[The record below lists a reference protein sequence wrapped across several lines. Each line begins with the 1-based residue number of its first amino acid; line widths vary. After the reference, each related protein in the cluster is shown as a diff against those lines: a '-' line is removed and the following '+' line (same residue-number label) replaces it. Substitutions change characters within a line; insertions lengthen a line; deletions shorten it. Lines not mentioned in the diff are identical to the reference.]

1 MPPIPAAFFSRR
13 VHISWIVG
21 VALAGGMLHAEEPAF
36 APWKTSHDPV
46 AILWERICHGQVSMD
61 VTSPQA
67 FLRQLLREL
76 EIPVASQVLVF
87 SKTSLQNSLISPR
100 TPRAIY
106 FSEEAYAGWCQD
118 GLFELIG
125 IDPEN
130 GPQFYTLSFPYL
142 RGEKPELATSETCV
156 SCHESSRTEGVN
168 GMLVR
173 SVYTDENGQPLL
185 REGSFVTGHE
195 SPLRERWGGWYVT
208 GRHGGD
214 LHMGNAIAR
223 ETETAVLLD
232 RTQGANVTNLESLF
246 PTRSYL
252 TNSSDL
258 VALMVLEHQCTM
270 HNLITAAG
278 RSSREAMARQRDL
291 KKAFGEQVTEIPE
304 GSAAGVIHNQAEKL
318 LKHLLYCREYPL
330 QDDGVDG
337 GDAFQEAFRGNRRE
351 SKDGRS
357 LKDFQLL
364 NRLFKYR
371 CSYMIYSK
379 SFDALPPQLKSE
391 VAVQLNRVLSSAD
404 NRPEF
409 AHLSSS
415 ERATIRQI
423 LVDTKPDVFEAS
435 R

>member
-1 MPPIPAAFFSRR
+1 MPLVPSAFLSRCIPGL
-13 VHISWIVG
+13 WIMG
-21 VALAGGMLHAEEPAF
+21 VALADGMLHAAEPAF
-36 APWKTSHDPV
+36 APWETSRDPV
-46 AILWERICHGQVSMD
+46 ALLWERISRSQVRMD
-61 VTSPQA
+61 VSNPQA
-67 FLRQLLREL
+67 FLRQLLQEL
-76 EIPVASQVLVF
+76 EIPIASQVLVF

-142 RGEKPELATSETCV
+142 RGEKPELATSETCI
-156 SCHESSRTEGVN
+156 SCHESSRTEGVQ

-173 SVYTDENGQPLL
+173 SVYTDQDGQPLL

-195 SPLRERWGGWYVT
+195 SPLHERWGGWYVT
-208 GRHGGD
+208 GRHGSD
-214 LHMGNAIAR
+214 LHMGNGIAR
-223 ETETAVLLD
+223 ETADTVLLD
-232 RTQGANVTNLESLF
+232 RSIGANVTSLESFF
-246 PTRSYL
+246 PTRPYL

-270 HNLITAAG
+270 HNLITGAG
-278 RSSREAMARQRDL
+278 RSCREAMARQRDL
-291 KKAFGEQVTEIPE
+291 QKAFGEPVTDVPE

-318 LKHLLYCREYPL
+318 LKHLLYCGEYAL

-337 GDAFQEAFRGNRRE
+337 GDAFQDAFRGNRLE
-351 SKDGRS
+351 SRDGRS

-364 NRLFKYR
+364 TRLFKYR

-379 SFDALPPQLKSE
+379 SFEALPTQLRAE
-391 VAVQLNRVLSSAD
+391 LAIQLNRVLSGED

-415 ERATIRQI
+415 ERATIREI
-423 LVDTKPDVFEAS
+423 LIDTKPEVLQTS